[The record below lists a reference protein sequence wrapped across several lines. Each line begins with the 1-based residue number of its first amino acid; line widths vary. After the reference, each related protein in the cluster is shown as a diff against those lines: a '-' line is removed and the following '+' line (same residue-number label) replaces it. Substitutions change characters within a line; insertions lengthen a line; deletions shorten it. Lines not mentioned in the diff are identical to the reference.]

1 MYPSTYM
8 HVYTCKYVL
17 YMYIYIYVCKFIK
30 ILSFYKFI
38 IYDFNI
44 ISCNKDIKFNKY
56 SEMLHVVIVRN
67 QLTKNS
73 IHMRKIII

>member
-1 MYPSTYM
+1 MQICVV
-8 HVYTCKYVL
+8 HVYIHICMQICKNFF
-17 YMYIYIYVCKFIK
+17 KNFF
-30 ILSFYKFI
+30 LSFYKFI